1 VVIGRQIIRL
11 PVTTSTMDEV
21 NLLAAQ
27 GEPEGLV
34 VVADRQ
40 TAGRGRAGRAW
51 HSASE
56 SGLLL
61 SVLLRP
67 QKTPAEIAVFPLII
81 GLTVADAIDEIAGV
95 RSSLKWPNDV
105 LIDDKKVAGILMTSR
120 IMNETIDYL
129 NVGIGINVAGSDL
142 PPDGTSLALASS
154 RFVDR
159 DKLFERILTRLDN
172 AYASFCN
179 SGSGPFIHDWT
190 EKAAYLSERVE
201 VESEGMKIE
210 GIMRGV
216 DDFGSLLIET
226 EDGSE
231 MRIVAGELTR
241 GPRRAEASNDKVAN

>member
-1 VVIGRQIIRL
+1 
-11 PVTTSTMDEV
+11 MDEV
-21 NLLAAQ
+21 DRLAAQ

-51 HSASE
+51 HSASG
-56 SGLLL
+56 SGLLF

-67 QKTPAEIAVFPLII
+67 RKTPAEIPAFPLII
-81 GLTVADAIDEIAGV
+81 GLAVAEAIDEIAGV
-95 RSSLKWPNDV
+95 RSALKWPNDV

-120 IMNETIDYL
+120 IMDETIDYL
-129 NVGIGINVAGSDL
+129 NVGIGINVAGADL
-142 PPDGTSLALASS
+142 PPDGTSLDISSS

-159 DKLFERILTRLDN
+159 DKLFEKILRRLDN
-172 AYASFCN
+172 AYAAFCN

-190 EKAAYLSERVE
+190 AKVAYLNERIE
-201 VESEGMKIE
+201 VESEGTKIE

-216 DDFGSLLIET
+216 DDVGALLIET